1 MEINLLQRTW
11 NDYCVSHITE
21 VIIALM
27 FVPFLSVYSYKLYNE
42 IKTSVAEKTV
52 CELTFTSLENE
63 AITKL
68 WLQSS
73 TKYLA
78 QSKEIK
84 LTWTELQKFV
94 T

>member
-1 MEINLLQRTW
+1 
-11 NDYCVSHITE
+11 
-21 VIIALM
+21 M
-27 FVPFLSVYSYKLYNE
+27 FVSFLSVYSHKLYNE
-42 IKTSVAEKTV
+42 IKTSVAEKAV
-52 CELTFTSLENE
+52 CELIFTSLEKE

-84 LTWTELQKFV
+84 
-94 T
+94 

>member
-1 MEINLLQRTW
+1 
-11 NDYCVSHITE
+11 
-21 VIIALM
+21 M
-27 FVPFLSVYSYKLYNE
+27 FVSFLSVYSYKLYNE

-52 CELTFTSLENE
+52 CELIFTSLENE

-84 LTWTELQKFV
+84 
-94 T
+94 